1 MPPDPSR
8 GLIHT
13 RVYQVTPPK
22 FLDPPLVKVGMAK
35 AKCFLCSSRNPH
47 LHFLATPLLLQL
59 IGHMLWLI

>member
-35 AKCFLCSSRNPH
+35 AKMF
-47 LHFLATPLLLQL
+47 
-59 IGHMLWLI
+59 